1 MVDKILEFLR
11 ELEHNNNR
19 DWFQKNKARYD
30 ALHKDHMEIV
40 QQLINRITLF
50 DPDIAGVEV
59 KECLFRIYR
68 DIRFSPNK
76 LPYKTH
82 FGAYIASHGGRNSM
96 RSGYYLHLEPG
107 GCFLSG
113 GVWMPQPKL
122 LKKLRQDIYDHMD
135 EFVAILENP
144 AFKEL
149 YPVLEG
155 ETLKRVPGGF
165 PSGFEHEEII
175 RHKDFCVSAPK
186 PDSFFSAK
194 DWMEQAA
201 ACYEKLLPFNR
212 FLNYS
217 VDEYSGSA
225 FQQGAITQV

>member
-1 MVDKILEFLR
+1 MVAQILEFLR

-30 ALHKDHMEIV
+30 VLHKGHMEIV
-40 QQLINRITLF
+40 QQLINRIALF

-82 FGAYIASHGGRNSM
+82 FGAYIAARGGRNSE
-96 RSGYYLHLEPG
+96 RSGYYLHLEPDN
-107 GCFLSG
+107 CFMSG

-122 LKKLRQDIYDHMD
+122 LKKLRQDIYDHID
-135 EFVAILENP
+135 EFVGILENP
-144 AFKEL
+144 SFKEL
-149 YPVLEG
+149 YPALEG
-155 ETLKRVPGGF
+155 ETLKRTPAGF
-165 PSGFEHEEII
+165 PPDFEHEEII
-175 RHKDFCVSAPK
+175 RHKDFCVSASK
-186 PDSFFSAK
+186 PDRFFYAK
-194 DWMEQAA
+194 DWIEQAA
-201 ACYEKLLPFNR
+201 DCYERLLPFTR

-225 FQQGAITQV
+225 FQ